1 MRAGNPDADF
11 SMAAGE
17 FLEVYGNQRAEWDSV
32 VTCFFIDTAPI
43 VMEYLE
49 LLYDL
54 IQPGGYWINLGTL
67 ASTLC
72 VCVLVVM
79 PCLTHPAIPSPSCG
93 EQGHCC
99 SIGRTLALVAL
110 MLATDRAW
118 S

>member
-17 FLEVYGNQRAEWDSV
+17 FLEVYGDQRAEWDSV

-54 IQPGGYWINLGTL
+54 IRPGGYWINLGTL

-72 VCVLVVM
+72 VLEAM
-79 PCLTHPAIPSPSCG
+79 PCLTHFIPPPSYCG